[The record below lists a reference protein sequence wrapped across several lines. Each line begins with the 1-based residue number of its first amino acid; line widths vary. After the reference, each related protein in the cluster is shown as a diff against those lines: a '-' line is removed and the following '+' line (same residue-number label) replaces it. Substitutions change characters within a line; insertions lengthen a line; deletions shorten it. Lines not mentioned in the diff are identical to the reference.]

1 MRSGGKAEEFLE
13 KFREL
18 LLQDAH
24 SLFEAVGE
32 GLARDADLPGN
43 GGIAQSLLTESANF
57 NGLGHNLAETVED
70 LSHIKGIGDIV
81 SGRRDLQIRHFLL
94 QVVKP
99 VHLVPV
105 IILEAGVQGTHITGG
120 VVRTAVAVHIAGQ
133 ALGRRTDA
141 ASVVLLGTAVGVD
154 VAVVIVKLLL
164 GTRDA
169 LLGSAEIDVVLVV
182 IGFHRKSPPFF
193 DFSKRRT
200 LSTAEK
206 GV

>member
-1 MRSGGKAEEFLE
+1 MRFGGKAEEFLE

-57 NGLGHNLAETVED
+57 NGLRHNLAETVED

-105 IILEAGVQGTHITGG
+105 IILEAGVQGTHIAGG
-120 VVRTAVAVHIAGQ
+120 VIRTAVAVHIAGE
-133 ALGRRTDA
+133 ALGRRADA
-141 ASVVLLGTAVGVD
+141 ASMVLLGTAVGID
-154 VAVVIVKLLL
+154 VTVVIVKLLL
-164 GTRDA
+164 RTRDA

-182 IGFHRKSPPFF
+182 IGFHLFGSFQISQSVQSRQV
-193 DFSKRRT
+193 R
-200 LSTAEK
+200 
-206 GV
+206 